1 MSAIEI
7 EISKNQVSAADFIQ
21 LLGSMESDKRYVIDC
36 SRTEGLSSSDEEIKK
51 VIQQMVDKSSDLILL
66 APAHFE
72 KAVEK
77 IKNSKFHFVMKKD
90 FLPSSDIIQSFEDYL
105 IDICFQYWSLHF
117 PVMIEFPVDRIGQ
130 SLHEAT
136 FTVAN
141 GKTRYKGQ
149 LLMNG
154 SAMSEGIQK
163 YLNIEADLTN
173 PGELELQAELL
184 NILAGH
190 LRSKLKNHVGGIS
203 VGIPQKSPG
212 VTADIAGQ
220 LFYRMS
226 AQTDEFT
233 LEFNLYKEV

>member
-1 MSAIEI
+1 MNAIEI
-7 EISKNQVSAADFIQ
+7 EISKNQVSAADLVQ
-21 LLGSMESDKRYVIDC
+21 LLGTMESDKKYVIDC
-36 SRTEGLSSSDEEIKK
+36 SRTESLSSSDDEIQK
-51 VIQQMVDKSSDLILL
+51 VIQQMVDKSADLILL

-77 IKNSKFHFVMKKD
+77 IQNSKFHYVMKKD
-90 FLPSSDIIQSFEDYL
+90 FLPNSDIIQSFEDYL

-117 PVMIEFPVDRIGQ
+117 PVMIEFPVDREGQ
-130 SLHEAT
+130 VLHESL

-141 GKTRYKGQ
+141 GSTRYQGQ
-149 LLMNG
+149 LLMNMP
-154 SAMSEGIQK
+154 AMAKGIQK

-173 PGELELQAELL
+173 PGELELQAEIL

-203 VGIPQKSPG
+203 VGIPQKSAQVSNVIP
-212 VTADIAGQ
+212 GQ

-226 AQTDEFT
+226 AQTDEWV